1 MRKQRSDAIDA
12 ITLNGNAHI
21 RYPKELEGVRTP
33 HRTAGSCESPS
44 GTRALIAL
52 HSCCTRGWT
61 ALSMPVSGCTD
72 HSSVAPAL
80 ELLLRLPHPT
90 AAKRLLVSRS
100 LHHFVCSHQRWRRRP
115 RARQTHSSHIRSF
128 RRAALFGLWLRRND
142 APTGASVST
151 LDFRRARRALW
162 HQRGLG
168 RRRPLPQRPC
178 VLQTGLGLGPAV
190 RFERRPRLAWT
201 ELDSS
206 RR

>member
-1 MRKQRSDAIDA
+1 MPCQCLRRISKTTRKDWLNTNYNRSSN
-12 ITLNGNAHI
+12 LP
-21 RYPKELEGVRTP
+21 RVR
-33 HRTAGSCESPS
+33 
-44 GTRALIAL
+44 
-52 HSCCTRGWT
+52 
-61 ALSMPVSGCTD
+61 V
-72 HSSVAPAL
+72 
-80 ELLLRLPHPT
+80 LLLRLPHPT
-90 AAKRLLVSRS
+90 AAKRLLVSDS

-115 RARQTHSSHIRSF
+115 RARRTHSSHIRSF